1 MCVSVCVCV
10 RAWHVYVSVC
20 LCVCICILSLCV
32 HVPLCT
38 PMLHAKYLCYFLI
51 SGSPKPIRKLNLKM
65 HTMKVTGD
73 NVNCEGNK

>member
-1 MCVSVCVCV
+1 MCMCLCAHLCCML
-10 RAWHVYVSVC
+10 RIYVS
-20 LCVCICILSLCV
+20 
-32 HVPLCT
+32 
-38 PMLHAKYLCYFLI
+38 YNYFLI